1 MNQAYAGLA
10 DWFEYLNSDCDY
22 DSWSQYLYERLRSL
36 GVAGGRG
43 LEIGCG
49 SGRFCRDFAR
59 RGFDMTGYD
68 VSPAML
74 AKAEQLSAK
83 EGVFPHYILSDA
95 RKIKTL
101 GGRADFALCVND
113 CVNYLPQADIPRFFA
128 RVAGCLKKGGTFLFD
143 VSSAYKLREVLGN
156 NSFCE
161 DREEVAYM
169 WFNTLHADRVE
180 MDFTL
185 FVRGE
190 DGRFS
195 REDERH
201 VQYIHEEDDLRRA
214 AEGAGFS
221 VRAVEGASGD
231 SSDKMR
237 QNFLCVRA

>member
-22 DSWSQYLYERLRSL
+22 DSWSQYLYGRLCGL
-36 GVAGGRG
+36 GIAGGRG
-43 LEIGCG
+43 LDIGCG

-83 EGVFPHYILSDA
+83 EGVFPRYVLSDA
-95 RKIKTL
+95 RKVKTL

-113 CVNYLPQADIPRFFA
+113 CANYIPQKDIPRFFA
-128 RVAGCLKKGGTFLFD
+128 LKKGGAFLFD
-143 VSSAYKLREVLGN
+143 VSSAYKLREVIGG

-161 DREEVAYM
+161 DREEVAWL
-169 WFNTLHADRVE
+169 WFNTLHPDRVE

-201 VQYIHEEDDLRRA
+201 TQYIHEEEDLRRA
-214 AEGAGFS
+214 AEEAGFA
-221 VRAVEGASGD
+221 VRAVEGALGD
-231 SSDKMR
+231 AGDKMR
-237 QNFLCVRA
+237 RNFLCVRV